1 MLAKGS
7 DDEYSDENYDG
18 DEFDDAADAEADMKL
33 EKLRK
38 AMNRENT
45 NAAKVAAKTN
55 KLLRPKDDK
64 AALKMGPATGKGTV
78 TMAQITQEVS
88 QMDPSQF
95 ILPNQNQSK
104 SPMKVGAQLGA
115 NPQF

>member
-7 DDEYSDENYDG
+7 DDEYSDDNYDG
-18 DEFDDAADAEADMKL
+18 DDFDDAADEEADKKL
-33 EKLRK
+33 DRLRK

-55 KLLRPKDDK
+55 LLLRPKDDK
-64 AALKMGPATGKGTV
+64 QVLKMGPATGKGTV
-78 TMAQITQEVS
+78 TMARITQEVS

-95 ILPNQNQSK
+95 IMP
-104 SPMKVGAQLGA
+104 G
-115 NPQF
+115 